1 MRLDKLLADMQAGTR
16 SEVKQY
22 IRQGKV
28 TVDGSRVSPKQ
39 QVDPGTQTICF
50 FGKEIHYQKYVYYML
65 YKPQNC
71 VTARQDAGHKTVM
84 DYIVDKRKDLSPVGR
99 TKGRTF
105 KYQHLNLSENSEEA
119 GRAWVVPSL
128 LFTS

>member
-99 TKGRTF
+99 LDLDTEGLLLITNDGMLSQSFKPDEACGKG
-105 KYQHLNLSENSEEA
+105 L
-119 GRAWVVPSL
+119 
-128 LFTS
+128 